1 MRVGFDIGGTF
12 TDVIIRAD
20 DGRIHTYK
28 VLSIL
33 DRVGDDVA
41 AAVQPVARRD
51 IIENFVHGT
60 TVASNAVI
68 EGTTARTALITTRG
82 FRDELEM
89 RGQRRPNIYDV
100 NWERLPAL
108 IPRSLRLEVNERVL
122 GNGSVEQPLD
132 LDHARATIEQLA
144 AQQVEAIAVCLI
156 NAYLNPVHE
165 RQLARLLAEIAPRTV
180 VCLSSDI
187 HPEIKEYDRA
197 STTAIN
203 ASLIPVVDRYLNR
216 LEQTLS
222 PLSNRILVMQSNGG
236 IMSAQAARR
245 RPSYIIESGPAAGVL
260 AAARLAAECG
270 LDKVLSL
277 DMGGTTVKA
286 CLIENGRPL
295 EKPGGEI
302 GAGVNTGTRLFG
314 GGGHVVR
321 VPSIDIVEAGAGGG
335 SIAWLDDSG
344 ALRVGPRSA
353 GAEPGPVC
361 YGHGGTEPTVTDAN
375 VVLGYMNPHAIA
387 GSTLEIHRD
396 AAAAAIERQLAAP
409 LGLNLLEVAYG
420 ITQVANSA
428 MTRVLRAV
436 TTERGRDP
444 RGFTLLAFGGAGPI
458 HAAALAE
465 NMGISRLVAPLYP
478 GLFSALGLLLA
489 DYRHDYIAAIAA
501 PLTSV
506 HADELMAR
514 YEQLKERARSEMITE
529 GVDPGAIRFEQQ
541 VDLKYGYQMYEMTLP
556 FPAEADPSNLAATLA
571 RLFTDAHNQAYGYYR
586 DDSIELMSI
595 RLRALASAASLTFA
609 GLASQYAAANG
620 EAAAAPDF
628 SSAQEAGAQR
638 ERQAFFGP
646 AHGLLTTP
654 LRSRFALTSP
664 ERGPMIIEEPDT
676 TIVVPPNWV
685 VERDGFGNLLL
696 TMIPLPVRERGGSLT
711 SGTGF
716 SRWSSRQDTG

>member
-12 TDVIIRAD
+12 TDIIVRD
-20 DGRIHTYK
+20 GDGRIFTCK

-33 DRVGDDVA
+33 DRVGEDVA
-41 AAVQPVARRD
+41 SAVRSLGHRD
-51 IIENFVHGT
+51 KIENFVHGT

-89 RGQRRPNIYDV
+89 RGQRRPNIYDL
-100 NWERLPAL
+100 NWERLPPL
-108 IPRSLRLEVNERVL
+108 IPRSLRFEVNERIL

-132 LDHARATIEQLA
+132 REQARTIIEKLIA
-144 AQQVEAIAVCLI
+144 EQVEAIAVCFI

-165 RQLARLLAEIAPRTV
+165 QQLARLLAEMGPRTV

-187 HPEIKEYDRA
+187 HPEMKEYDRA
-197 STTAIN
+197 STTTIN
-203 ASLIPVVDRYLNR
+203 ASLIPVVDRYLCR
-216 LEQTLS
+216 LEQTML

-236 IMSAQAARR
+236 IMSAQAARQ
-245 RPSYIIESGPAAGVL
+245 RPAYIIESGPAAGVL

-270 LDKVLSL
+270 LSKVLSL

-286 CLIENGRPL
+286 CLIQDGKPL

-302 GAGVNTGTRLFG
+302 GAAVNATRLFG

-321 VPSIDIVEAGAGGG
+321 VPALDIVEAGAGGG

-361 YGHGGTEPTVTDAN
+361 YGRGGTEPTVTDAN
-375 VVLGYMNPHAIA
+375 VVLGYMNPNAIA
-387 GSTLEIHRD
+387 GSTLEINRD
-396 AAAAAIERQLAAP
+396 AAAAAIERNLAVP

-444 RGFTLLAFGGAGPI
+444 REFTLVAFGGAGPI

-465 NMGISRLVAPLYP
+465 NMGISNLIVPLYP
-478 GLFSALGLLLA
+478 GLFSALGLLMA
-489 DYRHDYIAAIAA
+489 DYRHDYITAIAA
-501 PLTSV
+501 PLMSV
-506 HADELMAR
+506 SSNEMLER
-514 YEQLKERARSEMITE
+514 YQQLRERARSEMKAE
-529 GVDPGAIRFEQQ
+529 GVDPGTIRFEQQ

-556 FPAEADPSNLAATLA
+556 FPDHVDSSNLTATLA
-571 RLFTDAHNQAYGYYR
+571 QMFTDAHHQAYGYHR
-586 DDSIELMSI
+586 DDPIEVMSV
-595 RLRALASAASLTFA
+595 RLRALASADSLTFA
-609 GLASQYAAANG
+609 ELANRYSAENSQRTDPSRPIVDAKENG
-620 EAAAAPDF
+620 HQSE
-628 SSAQEAGAQR
+628 R
-638 ERQAFFGP
+638 EAFFGP
-646 AHGLLTTP
+646 TYGLLPTP
-654 LRSRFALTSP
+654 LWSRFALTLTQ
-664 ERGPMIIEEPDT
+664 GPLIIEEPDT
-676 TIVVPPNWV
+676 TIVVPPNWAV
-685 VERDGFGNLLL
+685 RRDQIGNLLL
-696 TMIPLPVRERGGSLT
+696 SRAGSK
-711 SGTGF
+711 S
-716 SRWSSRQDTG
+716 D

>member
-12 TDVIIRAD
+12 TDVIVRGD
-20 DGRIHTYK
+20 DGRIFTYK

-41 AAVQPVARRD
+41 SAVRPLARRNK
-51 IIENFVHGT
+51 IENFVHGT

-108 IPRSLRLEVNERVL
+108 IPRALRIEVNERVL
-122 GNGSVEQPLD
+122 GNGAVEQPLD
-132 LDHARATIEQLA
+132 IEHARTAIERLLA
-144 AQQVEAIAVCLI
+144 QKIEAIAVCLI
-156 NAYLNPVHE
+156 NSYLNPVHE
-165 RQLARLLAEIAPRTV
+165 RQLAQVLAEAAPRVV

-216 LEQTLS
+216 LERTLA
-222 PLSNRILVMQSNGG
+222 PLSERILVMQSNGG
-236 IMSAQAARR
+236 IMSARAARR
-245 RPSYIIESGPAAGVL
+245 RPAYIIESGPAAGAL
-260 AAARLAAECG
+260 AAARLATECG
-270 LDKVLSL
+270 LGKVLSL

-286 CLIENGRPL
+286 CIIEDGKPL

-353 GAEPGPVC
+353 GAEPGPIS
-361 YGHGGTEPTVTDAN
+361 YGHGGTEPTVTDAD
-375 VVLGYMNPHAIA
+375 VVLGYMNPVAIA
-387 GSTLEIHRD
+387 GTTLKIHRD
-396 AAAAAIERQLAAP
+396 AAAAAIERQLAVP
-409 LGLNLLEVAYG
+409 LRLNLLEVAYG

-458 HAAALAE
+458 HASALAE
-465 NMGISRLVAPLYP
+465 NMGISRLIVPLYP

-489 DYRHDYIAAIAA
+489 DYRHDYIAAIAS
-501 PLTSV
+501 PLGLVS
-506 HADELMAR
+506 ADELSAR
-514 YEQLKERARSEMITE
+514 YKQLKDRARAEMIAE
-529 GVDPGAIRFEQQ
+529 GIDPDAIRFEEQ

-556 FPAEADPSNLAATLA
+556 FPDEAESSSLIATLG

-586 DDSIELMSI
+586 NDPIELMSL
-595 RLRALASAASLTFA
+595 RLRALASAASLSFA
-609 GLASQYAAANG
+609 ELAGRYSGEGSQTEIVADTALGQKGGKTN
-620 EAAAAPDF
+620 
-628 SSAQEAGAQR
+628 QR
-638 ERQAFFGP
+638 EAFFGP

-654 LRSRFALTSP
+654 LRSRFGITGP
-664 ERGPMIIEEPDT
+664 EHGPLIIEEPDT
-676 TIVVPPNWV
+676 TVVVPPGWT
-685 VERDGFGNLLL
+685 VERDEFGNLVL
-696 TMIPLPVRERGGSLT
+696 TRTR
-711 SGTGF
+711 
-716 SRWSSRQDTG
+716 D

>member
-12 TDVIIRAD
+12 TDVIIRG
-20 DGRIHTYK
+20 DGRIFTSK
-28 VLSIL
+28 VLSLL
-33 DRVGDDVA
+33 DRVGEDVA
-41 AAVQPVARRD
+41 GAVRPLARRD
-51 IIENFVHGT
+51 KIENFVHGT
-60 TVASNAVI
+60 TVASNAII
-68 EGTTARTALITTRG
+68 EGTAARTALITTRG

-108 IPRSLRLEVNERVL
+108 IPRALRLEVNERIL

-132 LDHARATIEQLA
+132 LEQARATIAKLLA
-144 AQQVEAIAVCLI
+144 DKVEAIAVCLI
-156 NAYLNPVHE
+156 NSYLNPIHE
-165 RQLARLLAEIAPRTV
+165 RQLVQLLAEMAPRTV

-187 HPEIKEYDRA
+187 HPEMKEYDRA

-222 PLSNRILVMQSNGG
+222 PLSDRILVMQSNGG

-245 RPSYIIESGPAAGVL
+245 RPAFIIESGPAAGVL

-270 LDKVLSL
+270 LDNVLSL

-286 CLIENGRPL
+286 CLVENGKPL
-295 EKPGGEI
+295 EKPGGEV
-302 GAGVNTGTRLFG
+302 GAGVNATRLFG

-321 VPSIDIVEAGAGGG
+321 VPAIDIVEAGAGGG

-375 VVLGYMNPHAIA
+375 VVLGYMNPEAIA

-396 AAAAAIERQLAAP
+396 AAAAAIERHLAAP
-409 LGLNLLEVAYG
+409 LGLSLLEVAYG

-465 NMGISRLVAPLYP
+465 NMGISKLIVPLYP

-501 PLTSV
+501 PLTAV
-506 HADELMAR
+506 HAEDILAC
-514 YEQLKERARSEMITE
+514 YEQLKERARSEMATE
-529 GVDPGAIRFEQQ
+529 GVDPDAIRFEQQ

-556 FPAEADPSNLAATLA
+556 FPEKVESSSLATTLA

-586 DDSIELMSI
+586 DDPIELMSV
-595 RLRALASAASLTFA
+595 RLRALASAAPFTFA
-609 GLASQYAAANG
+609 ELADHY
-620 EAAAAPDF
+620 
-628 SSAQEAGAQR
+628 SAQGGQAASSPAGLGRTREAGKEN

-646 AHGLLTTP
+646 AHGLLITP
-654 LRSRFALTSP
+654 LRSRFGLDGP
-664 ERGPMIIEEPDT
+664 EEGPIIIEEPDT
-676 TIVVPPNWV
+676 TVVVPPSWT
-685 VERDGFGNLLL
+685 VERNQF
-696 TMIPLPVRERGGSLT
+696 GSLVLT
-711 SGTGF
+711 RS
-716 SRWSSRQDTG
+716 